1 MSERWEWRLVPEP
14 LELRASPTG
23 GRMAVG
29 YAFRYGAESQNLGG
43 FVETIMPGAAT
54 RTIQQDDLRALFN
67 HDPSRLLGRMGAGT
81 LRVTDDNVG
90 LAYQIDLPETSIGRD
105 LSALIARGDIDGSS
119 FTFIPT
125 GARSVSWA
133 RTQRGFPLR
142 QIRSMKMR
150 DLGPVTFPAYP
161 DAEVALRS
169 LALSSIAE
177 QRDLALSSLAE
188 QRGLP
193 LEEVIAAAADERL
206 GELLGDDDPERPPQP
221 VLSGTRRYW

>member
-1 MSERWEWRLVPEP
+1 MAERWEWRVVPEP
-14 LELRASPTG
+14 VELRDSPTG

-29 YAFRYGAESQNLGG
+29 YAFRYGAVSQNLGG

-67 HDPSRLLGRMGAGT
+67 HAPDNLLGRMGAGT

-90 LAYQIDLPETSIGRD
+90 LAYQIDMPDTSLGRD
-105 LSALIARGDIDGSS
+105 LSTLIARRDLAGSS
-119 FTFIPT
+119 FTFIPI

-133 RTQRGFPLR
+133 RTERGFPLR

-150 DLGPVTFPAYP
+150 DIGPVTFNAYP
-161 DAEVALRS
+161 DSDVSLRS
-169 LALSSIAE
+169 LALG
-177 QRDLALSSLAE
+177 SLAE
-188 QRGLP
+188 ERSLP

-206 GELLGDDDPERPPQP
+206 GELLGGDDPGRPPAP
-221 VLSGTRRYW
+221 ALVGTRRYW